1 MESKGFVEDFFLPP
15 PPPLFSFFLFFT
27 PIDPLLARLAIVFI
41 FRLPFLVSIDGK
53 KGGGGKEKKEKN
65 GQIIYVRP
73 DRSSGIG
80 FSSILDA
87 CAEIKRAR
95 SRSGKQLEIQVAQLR
110 SIVRSSSTTMIH
122 NRNLVVDVSPPSCW
136 SVDRVHFFEWSVE
149 LPRIGWKL
157 VRVALSTSRDTV
169 RERRSNLEMEVSKYN
184 KYLQGKR
191 IPIQFGR
198 NYDSFAPYLPVYRG
212 KLLFIINLVSTSSTY
227 IGFFEL
233 YPISI

>member
-15 PPPLFSFFLFFT
+15 PSPTFFFFSFFYSDRSSISEIGYCVYFS
-27 PIDPLLARLAIVFI
+27 IA
-41 FRLPFLVSIDGK
+41 VSRFHRWK
-53 KGGGGKEKKEKN
+53 ERRGGKEKKEKN

-212 KLLFIINLVSTSSTY
+212 KLLFIINLVSISSTY